1 MNETIYHET
10 KIAKYVKGPNG
21 VLSVTYKGNY
31 SSNCICKVSNDEDGH
46 RYIATVL
53 KPRFGK
59 MMRLVYRCPKPGRS
73 YPRPN
78 QNSHVDGQLQREDAL
93 VVDVRKSTQG
103 YLNNR

>member
-10 KIAKYVKGPNG
+10 KTAKYVKGCNG
-21 VLSVTYKGNY
+21 LLSVTYKGNY
-31 SSNCICKVSNDEDGH
+31 SSDCICKVSNDEDGH
-46 RYIATVL
+46 HYINTVL
-53 KPRFGK
+53 KPLFGNK
-59 MMRLVYRCPKPGRS
+59 IRLIYRCPKSGRS

-78 QNSHVDGQLQREDAL
+78 RNLNTNGQLRKEDAL